1 MSGGG
6 TEYRLI
12 VQTKLM
18 VLPTLMYTADSPC
31 IWACAA
37 VSIEKLLSNK
47 LERS

>member
-37 VSIEKLLSNK
+37 VSIEK
-47 LERS
+47 